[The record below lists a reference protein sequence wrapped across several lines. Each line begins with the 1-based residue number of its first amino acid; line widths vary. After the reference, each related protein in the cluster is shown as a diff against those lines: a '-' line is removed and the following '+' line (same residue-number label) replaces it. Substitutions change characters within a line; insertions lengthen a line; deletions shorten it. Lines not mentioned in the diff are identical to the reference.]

1 MHPKLALGIETLMC
15 DALIDLE
22 FYGQFNLFINFT
34 EQNNIGTCAVNVT
47 SKGMNFYYSTP
58 FLDKLSQKEVNFI
71 LLHENFHLLF
81 NHPQRTVTG
90 IFNHKLANIA
100 QDMIINHLI
109 VQDITST
116 FAEIPKTEDG
126 KNMPLFLPKEY
137 TGKLIFEE
145 LYEWLKEEKEK
156 WNKNKNYDPKNSYG
170 PNGQNPKGRGESLD
184 TWSLEHIFSNL
195 DANEGLYLD
204 VHITDEIPEDVK
216 ESNIGD
222 VVRGI
227 LSKLQSRGFRTS
239 NVEQTLSNLRKKR
252 KDYLKE
258 IKRNI
263 SNTIF
268 GSHKEKTI
276 VKPNRKSIPGIKGN
290 KKVKN
295 IINVILDTSGSMG
308 GSFEKVLEYI
318 YRDKVEINFI
328 QGDTE
333 VKWFEKIKS
342 KKQIQTMKIKGLGGT
357 ILNPSIKYVKD
368 NFNNYNTC
376 ILTDGATD
384 SLDFSGIKGK
394 VLIISK
400 GTECPILN
408 SNGKVKQIII
418 EK

>member
-1 MHPKLALGIETLMC
+1 MHPKLANGIETLMC

-22 FYGQFNLFINFT
+22 FYGQFNLFINFN
-34 EQNNIGTCAVNVT
+34 QQDSIGTCAVNVT

-58 FLDKLSQKEVNFI
+58 FLDKLSQEEVNFV

-90 IFNHKLANIA
+90 VFNHKLANIA

-109 VQDITST
+109 VQDIPSS
-116 FAEIPKTEDG
+116 FAQIPKTPDG
-126 KNMPLFLPKEY
+126 KNMPLFLPIEY

-156 WNKNKNYDPKNSYG
+156 WSKNKNYDPQNSYG
-170 PNGQNPKGRGESLD
+170 PNGQNPKGKSGTID
-184 TWSLEHIFSNL
+184 TWSLDHIFANL

-204 VHITDEIPEDVK
+204 VHIADEISEEVK

-222 VVRGI
+222 VVKSI
-227 LSKLQSRGFRTS
+227 LSKLESRGFRTS
-239 NVEQTLSNLRKKR
+239 NVEQTLSKLRAKR

-276 VKPNRKSIPGIKGN
+276 VKPNRKNITGIKGN

-333 VKWFEKIKS
+333 VKWFEKIKN
-342 KKQIQTMKIKGLGGT
+342 KRQIQTMKIKGLGGT
-357 ILNPSIKYVKD
+357 MLNPSIKYVRD
-368 NFNNYNTC
+368 NFNLYNTC

-394 VLIISK
+394 VLIVSK

>member
-15 DALIDLE
+15 DAIIDLE
-22 FYGQFNLFINFT
+22 FYGQFNLFINFH
-34 EQNNIGTCAVNVT
+34 EQNNIGTCGVNVT
-47 SKGMNFYYSTP
+47 NKGMNFMYSTP

-71 LLHENFHLLF
+71 LLHEDFHLLF

-109 VQDITST
+109 VQDIPTS

-126 KNMPLFLPKEY
+126 KNMPLFLPKGY

-145 LYEWLKEEKEK
+145 LYEYLKDEKEK
-156 WNKNKNYDPKNSYG
+156 WSKDKNYDPEKAYGSY
-170 PNGQNPKGRGESLD
+170 GQNPKERDGSLD

-204 VHITDEIPEDVK
+204 VHISNEVSDEVK
-216 ESNIGD
+216 ESNISD
-222 VVRGI
+222 IVRSI
-227 LSKLQSRGFRTS
+227 LSKLESRGFKTS
-239 NVEQTLSNLRKKR
+239 NVEQTLAKLRTKR

-263 SNTIF
+263 SNSIF

-276 VKPNRKSIPGIKGN
+276 VKPNRKGITGIKGN

-308 GSFEKVLEYI
+308 GSFERVLEYI
-318 YRDKVEINFI
+318 YKDKVEINFI

-357 ILNPSIKYVKD
+357 ILNPSIQYVRD
-368 NFNNYNTC
+368 NFNMYNTC

-394 VLIISK
+394 VLIVSK